1 MKWFLRWIA
10 SYTSPNLPK
19 SDFSPHRI
27 QKLGQALDLYK
38 QILLFS
44 ITKRFHFVSN
54 LSPLNL
60 LENTIFSKHTISQK
74 SVGDHHINDTFR
86 LEQFGYM
93 SPDIRCVYPSSA
105 CSYWE
110 SEGLAVLKHLGSV
123 IHGTVQL
130 Q

>member
-1 MKWFLRWIA
+1 MILVPTEYR
-10 SYTSPNLPK
+10 NLARLWT
-19 SDFSPHRI
+19 F
-27 QKLGQALDLYK
+27 K
-38 QILLFS
+38 QILLFLFLFFM
-44 ITKRFHFVSN
+44 TKRIHCVSN

-60 LENTIFSKHTISQK
+60 LENTIFSKHTTSQK

-86 LEQFGYM
+86 LEQTGYM
-93 SPDIRCVYPSSA
+93 SPDIRRVYPSSA

-110 SEGLAVLKHLGSV
+110 SEGLAVLKHLRSE